1 MAELKTSRHDGDV
14 DAFLDAI
21 PDDQRRAD
29 ARAVCE
35 LMARV
40 ADRLPA
46 MWGTSIVG
54 FGERHLR
61 YASGRELD
69 WFDIGFSPRKRFLTL
84 YVTEGFEGYADL
96 LERLGA
102 HTTGV
107 SCLYLRRLSD
117 VDAGVLEEIVTRSVA
132 HARA

>member
-14 DAFLDAI
+14 GAFLDAI

-40 ADRLPA
+40 ADRPPA

-69 WFDIGFSPRKRFLTL
+69 WFDIGFSPRRRSLTL
-84 YVTEGFEGYADL
+84 YVTEGFEGYDDL

-132 HARA
+132 HVRA